1 MHTLTTRLKLTADD
15 VAGAGASAA
24 EAASGNGTQTVSVQ
38 SAEDRSTVLPAHL
51 PAKESP
57 SATSQTAIETSP
69 SESHVS
75 DESHREG
82 MDESQK
88 ESMVQEHDIV
98 ALLRAA
104 NRKAGPAGCSAIA
117 DILSRAGILPTDD
130 CAVQDAH
137 PKQSKGQDLGSG
149 HSEAHA
155 DDSEAAAAEPCE
167 PKASDG
173 VRTHIRQQS
182 LQAIDCGQPCVVDHK
197 AGCIIHSPSVDL
209 CMQQCQS
216 PEGGGSPECHCLACT
231 CTLMPSS
238 PQPERPP
245 PLDVQEIGLKCR
257 AIFSW
262 RLAMRANSVQ
272 QVPTC
277 HASNLCKKSAR
288 GADWAE
294 AYIKS
299 LVQARMR
306 KAVVAVKL
314 VEKRLPILATLFA
327 RWRNV
332 ANETVY
338 RR

>member
-104 NRKAGPAGCSAIA
+104 NQKAGPAGCTAIA
-117 DILSRAGILPTDD
+117 DILSRAGILPKDD
-130 CAVQDAH
+130 YALQDAD
-137 PKQSKGQDLGSG
+137 PKQSKAQDQGSG

-155 DDSEAAAAEPCE
+155 DSKAAAAETTPCD
-167 PKASDG
+167 PKVFDG
-173 VRTHIRQQS
+173 VRTHVRQRS
-182 LQAIDCGQPCVVDHK
+182 LPGKFFGQPGVVDHK
-197 AGCIIHSPSVDL
+197 AGCIYSPSVDL

-216 PEGGGSPECHCLACT
+216 PEGGDSPECHCLACT

-238 PQPERPP
+238 PQPELPP
-245 PLDVQEIGLKCR
+245 PVDVQEIGLKCR

-262 RLAMRANSVQ
+262 RLAVRANSVQ
-272 QVPTC
+272 QVSTR
-277 HASNLCKKSAR
+277 HAS
-288 GADWAE
+288 
-294 AYIKS
+294 S
-299 LVQARMR
+299 LYTNTCSRSGQG
-306 KAVVAVKL
+306 
-314 VEKRLPILATLFA
+314 
-327 RWRNV
+327 
-332 ANETVY
+332 
-338 RR
+338 